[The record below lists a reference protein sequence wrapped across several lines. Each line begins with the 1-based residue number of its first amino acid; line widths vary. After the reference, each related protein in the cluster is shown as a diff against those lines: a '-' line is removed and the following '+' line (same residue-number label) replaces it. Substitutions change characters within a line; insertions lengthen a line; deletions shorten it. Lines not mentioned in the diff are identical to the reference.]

1 LILIEAK
8 AELAA
13 RILIRLVGKEGYI
26 AFLRGQDPADIREYP
41 V

>member
-13 RILIRLVGKEGYI
+13 LILIGLVGKEGYV
-26 AFLRGQDPADIREYP
+26 AFLRGQDPADIHEYA